1 MAKHNVPEK
10 VGEVLKE
17 IGETRESAGWDC
29 HGTFV
34 LLHKALEKVAAHK
47 GVTFEPPQIVE
58 SDVANKNAVMIVTGH
73 LGEKTEWSIGEAA
86 PYNNKNSY
94 PYAMAEK
101 RAKDRVILKLV
112 GLHGDVYSEEEADA
126 FKEARPQNMAANSGA
141 APVAG
146 GSAKLDKAFVP
157 VPDLQAETTA
167 KVMDADAVKGILET
181 FPSAKVTAIRPTKAG
196 FSEWATACKEALSSA
211 KAEADLDQVIGELQK
226 AFAQY
231 NDGNGITKM
240 MNKLYSECYV
250 PACETMETKPE
261 MLTPRDN
268 QIAV

>member
-17 IGETRESAGWDC
+17 IGETRETAGWDC

-141 APVAG
+141 APAG
-146 GSAKLDKAFVP
+146 GSAKLDAAFAP
-157 VPDLQAETTA
+157 VPDLQATTEA
-167 KVMDADAVKGILET
+167 GMVDAVQSILDT
-181 FPSAKVTAIRPTKAG
+181 FPGSKVASIKPTKAG
-196 FSEWATACKEALSSA
+196 FSSWATACKEAF
-211 KAEADLDQVIGELQK
+211 EAATEAPQLHQVIGELQK

-240 MNKLYSECYV
+240 MNKLYSGHYV
-250 PACETMETKPE
+250 PACKALNIEPE

-268 QIAV
+268 EIAI